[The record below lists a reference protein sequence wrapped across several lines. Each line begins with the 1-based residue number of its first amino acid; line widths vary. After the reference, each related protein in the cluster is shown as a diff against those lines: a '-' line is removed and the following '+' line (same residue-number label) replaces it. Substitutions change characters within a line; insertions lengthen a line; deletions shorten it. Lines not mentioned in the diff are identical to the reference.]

1 MCCSSETNVS
11 QDPNVGQAALKQ
23 ARVAE
28 DALAFAK
35 DYYTDTIAPLVSSMT
50 DASRLGQ
57 EQQKALFD
65 LQYPQA
71 QAQAEQ
77 YTKYGLPAQ
86 EEYYKMV
93 QQYSEPEE
101 YERQA
106 QMAMGDTINAQQ
118 AQQATMERQLAAR
131 GINPT
136 SGMSIG
142 MRNASSVLNAATSA
156 AAANRAR
163 NAARQM
169 GMQLKS
175 GAADFSS
182 GRPASNITMF
192 AGGAGNASQAG
203 YGMAGSAIGYA
214 NEGGALPMQSYNM
227 AGNIYGQQMSTY
239 ADLAKMQAQLNQQS
253 ASGLGQFAGSIFG
266 AAGAAGGFGALFS
279 SDRRLKKGITR
290 IGTLANGLPVYTFEY
305 IWGGGQQVG
314 VMADEV
320 EKVLPDAVVTGPD
333 GYKLVNYS
341 MLG

>member
-1 MCCSSETNVS
+1 MCCDSGGDVS
-11 QDPNVGQAALKQ
+11 NDPNVGKAALKQ
-23 ARVAE
+23 AQIAD
-28 DALAFAK
+28 DALKFAK
-35 DYYTDTIAPLVSSMT
+35 GYYTDTIAPLVTSMT
-50 DASRLGQ
+50 DASRLAQ
-57 EQQKALFD
+57 EQQKSLFD

-118 AQQATMERQLAAR
+118 SQQAQMDRQLAAR

-163 NAARQM
+163 NAARAM

-175 GAADFSS
+175 GAADFAS
-182 GRPASNITMF
+182 GRPASNISMF
-192 AGGAGNASQAG
+192 ASGAGNASQAG
-203 YGMAGSAIGYA
+203 FGAAGSAIGYA
-214 NEGGALPMQSYNM
+214 NQGGALPMQSFDM
-227 AGNIYGQQMSTY
+227 AGGMYGQQMNTY
-239 ADLAKMQAQLNQQS
+239 ADLAKAQAQLNQQS
-253 ASGLGQFAGSIFG
+253 SAGLGSFAGSIFG

-290 IGTLANGLPVYTFEY
+290 VGTLANGIPVYSFEY

-320 EKVLPDAVVTGPD
+320 EKVLPEAVITGSD

>member
-11 QDPNVGQAALKQ
+11 SDPNVGRAALKQ
-23 ARVAE
+23 AEIADRAE
-28 DALAFAK
+28 RFAEN
-35 DYYTDTIAPLVSSMT
+35 YYTNTIAPLVTSMT
-50 DASRLGQ
+50 DASRLAQ
-57 EQQKALFD
+57 DQQKSLFD

-86 EEYYKMV
+86 EAYYQMV

-118 AQQATMERQLAAR
+118 SQQAMMNRELAAR

-142 MRNASSVLNAATSA
+142 MRNASSVLNAASSA

-163 NAARQM
+163 NAAQAL

-203 YGMAGSAIGYA
+203 FNTAGSAIGYGNQGA
-214 NEGGALPMQSYNM
+214 ALPMQGYQM
-227 AGNIYGQQMSTY
+227 AGSMYGQQMGTY
-239 ADLAKMQAQLNQQS
+239 ADLAKAQAQLNQQS

-279 SDRRLKKGITR
+279 SDRRLKKNINRVGTHPLGI
-290 IGTLANGLPVYTFEY
+290 GVYEFEY
-305 IWGGGQQVG
+305 VWGGGTQVG

-320 EKVLPDAVVTGPD
+320 ETVMPEAVVTGST

>member
-1 MCCSSETNVS
+1 MCCKSETNVS
-11 QDPNVGQAALKQ
+11 NDPNVGQAALKQ

-28 DALAFAK
+28 EALAFAK
-35 DYYTDTIAPLVSSMT
+35 DYYSDTVAPLVTSMT
-50 DASRLGQ
+50 DASRMGQ

-65 LQYPQA
+65 LQFPQA

-106 QMAMGDTINAQQ
+106 QVAMGDTINAQQ
-118 AQQATMERQLAAR
+118 AQQAMMNRELASR

-142 MRNASSVLNAATSA
+142 MRNASSVLNAASGA

-163 NAARQM
+163 NAARAL

-203 YGMAGSAIGYA
+203 YGMAGQSIGYA
-214 NEGGALPMQSYNM
+214 NQGSALPMQGYGQ
-227 AGNIYGQQMSTY
+227 AGQIYGQQMGTY
-239 ADLAKMQAQLNQQS
+239 ADLAKAQAQANAQS
-253 ASGLGQFAGSIFG
+253 MS
-266 AAGAAGGFGALFS
+266 GFGQMVGMLGSAAIYS

-290 IGTLANGLPVYTFEY
+290 IGTLANGLAVYTFEY

-320 EKVLPDAVVTGPD
+320 ERVLPEAVITGSD
-333 GYKLVNYS
+333 GYKLVNYA